1 MKLYYSPGA
10 CSHAPHILLREA
22 GLDFSLEKVDLAAK
36 TTESGADFKAINP
49 HGYVPALQL
58 KDGTVITEGPAIDQY
73 IADLVPAKKLAP
85 AAGTPERYKL
95 QSWLNFI
102 STELHKQFS
111 PLFNKAV
118 PDDYKAIAKDK
129 ILSRFDTINV
139 ASGVTLT
146 VNQSSETTYA
156 GAINGNIA
164 LNKTGTGI
172 QLLSGSSNYNGG
184 TTIAGGILNVNSD
197 SALERIVS
205 ANSRCSGV
213 RSVSRIS
220 PVMPMTPFIGVRISW
235 LMFARN

>member
-1 MKLYYSPGA
+1 MKLYYAPGA

-36 TTESGADFKAINP
+36 KTEGGADYKAINP

-58 KDGTVITEGPAIDQY
+58 KDGTVLTEGPAIDQY

-118 PDDYKAIAKDK
+118 PEDYKAMTKEKLAA
-129 ILSRFDTINV
+129 RFDTID
-139 ASGVTLT
+139 AH
-146 VNQSSETTYA
+146 
-156 GAINGNIA
+156 
-164 LNKTGTGI
+164 
-172 QLLSGSSNYNGG
+172 LSGNNHLLGESFSAADAYLY
-184 TTIAGGILNVNSD
+184 TVLNWAKYFAIDLAQWPAIKSFMERVAARP
-197 SALERIVS
+197 SAQAAAKAEGLT
-205 ANSRCSGV
+205 A
-213 RSVSRIS
+213 
-220 PVMPMTPFIGVRISW
+220 
-235 LMFARN
+235 

>member
-36 TTESGADFKAINP
+36 KTESGADYKAINP

-58 KDGTVITEGPAIDQY
+58 DNGEVLTEGPAIDQY

-85 AAGTPERYKL
+85 ASGTPERYKL

-118 PDDYKAIAKDK
+118 PEEYKTMVKEKLAT
-129 ILSRFDTINV
+129 RFDTINEHLSKNRYILGESFTAPDAYLYTVLGWAKHFAIDFAKWPAIKSFMERV
-139 ASGVTLT
+139 A
-146 VNQSSETTYA
+146 
-156 GAINGNIA
+156 
-164 LNKTGTGI
+164 
-172 QLLSGSSNYNGG
+172 
-184 TTIAGGILNVNSD
+184 
-197 SALERIVS
+197 
-205 ANSRCSGV
+205 
-213 RSVSRIS
+213 
-220 PVMPMTPFIGVRISW
+220 
-235 LMFARN
+235 ARPAAQAAAKAEGLAA